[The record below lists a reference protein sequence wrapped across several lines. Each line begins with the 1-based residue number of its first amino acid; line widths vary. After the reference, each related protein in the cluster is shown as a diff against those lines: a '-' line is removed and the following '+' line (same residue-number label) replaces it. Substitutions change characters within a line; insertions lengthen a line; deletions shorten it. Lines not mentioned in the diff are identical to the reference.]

1 MNESPSGR
9 RRTFVVL
16 AFAAVVVLSGCAG
29 VSSNSDEVALDQDSS
44 APSNTTTS
52 VQTTETPT
60 GSGDTTST
68 AAGSE
73 SDADVDSRTDSGADG
88 EADTAT
94 PTSATT
100 ETPNTE
106 TTESAPEDDSNA
118 GRNSGGGSSGTDDS
132 SNTDRN
138 GGGSSAGES
147 DDSNPSNTPTEP
159 TSESDACDEYDEQVG
174 PHHRAELESDD
185 EICITEWDDR
195 PYPDSFTVSGVVGNP
210 SGETIDH
217 VTVEV
222 ILYDSD
228 GTELARQTDGIDD
241 LGENDR
247 FVVEFEEVFDGEDA
261 PEPDSGLTY
270 RIHAT
275 VGSAMTTEMVAETT
289 TETPTETPTET
300 TTEATTTTAP
310 PPTTTVATTTTP
322 VTTATST
329 EAPST
334 TEAPTTTT
342 TAEPDEVVEGT
353 VESDGLTSVTSHE
366 IDTSG
371 GDVVVTGTLTNP
383 TDARI
388 DDPRVRVVLYDDEGD
403 EIAYGSDTATEEEPI
418 SPLYEPGE
426 EGSFQVTFSDVD
438 PAGVASYTVR
448 STATDPAEDPATT
461 RADFAVTFIRL
472 SAYDDPVE
480 TYLEV
485 TNQKEETVERL
496 DVVVTVYDENGTAI
510 AEHTERITDLAI
522 GETVTFDHQFEVTE
536 DEADRVEVDVPGQDY
551 GFVN

>member
-1 MNESPSGR
+1 M
-9 RRTFVVL
+9 
-16 AFAAVVVLSGCAG
+16 LSGCAG
-29 VSSNSDEVALDQDSS
+29 VSSNSDGVAFDQDGS
-44 APSNTTTS
+44 APSNTTSS

-60 GSGDTTST
+60 ASRDTTQT

-73 SDADVDSRTDSGADG
+73 ADAGTDPQTDSGADAG
-88 EADTAT
+88 ADTAT
-94 PTSATT
+94 PTTART
-100 ETPNTE
+100 ETPNAE
-106 TTESAPEDDSNA
+106 TTESPTEDGSNA
-118 GRNSGGGSSGTDDS
+118 GRNSGGGSSGTDDA

-147 DDSNPSNTPTEP
+147 DDSNPSNAPTE
-159 TSESDACDEYDEQVG
+159 TTGDSDACDEYDEQVG

-185 EICITEWDDR
+185 EICIIEWDDR
-195 PYPDSFTVSGVVGNP
+195 PYPDSFAVSGVVGNP

-228 GTELARQTDGIDD
+228 GTELARQTDGIVD

-247 FVVEFEEVFDGEDA
+247 FVVEFEEVFGGEDA

-275 VGSAMTTEMVAETT
+275 VGSATTTKTTAEAT

-322 VTTATST
+322 VTTDTSTAT

-334 TEAPTTTT
+334 TEASTTTT
-342 TAEPDEVVEGT
+342 TAEPDEEVEGT
-353 VESDGLTSVTSHE
+353 VESDGLTSVTGHE

-403 EIAYGSDTATEEEPI
+403 EIAYGSDTATEKEPI

-426 EGSFQVTFSDVD
+426 EGSFQVTFSDVE
-438 PAGVASYTVR
+438 PAEVASYTVR
-448 STATDPAEDPATT
+448 STATDPAEDPANT
-461 RADFAVTFIRL
+461 RADFAVTFLRL
-472 SAYDDPVE
+472 SWQDDPLE

-485 TNQKEETVERL
+485 TNQKEEPVERL
-496 DVVVTVYDENGTAI
+496 DVVVTAYDENGTVI
-510 AEHTERITDLAI
+510 AEHTERITDLGI
-522 GETVTFDHQFEVTE
+522 GETVTFDHEFEVTDNE
-536 DEADRVEVDVPGQDY
+536 VDRVEVDVPGQDY
-551 GFVN
+551 GFVQ